1 MVNICAVEIVD
12 IAVAAIDNCVRR
24 TLMSDISKKNV
35 DSVQDTYSYERTGI
49 KKEIILQRLKEQGM
63 RITKQRLML
72 LDIIINEECSCC
84 KEIYFKATKRDPK
97 IGTAT
102 VYRMINTLEQ
112 IGAINRKN
120 MYRIDCNNS
129 CGIKYEADNMC
140 TIEFNDNTVINL
152 SVKRL
157 NQIIESGLTA
167 CGYHQN
173 HGVRGITTG
182 SCACTK

>member
-49 KKEIILQRLKEQGM
+49 EKEIILQRLKEQGM

-84 KEIYFKATKRDPK
+84 KEFILRLPK
-97 IGTAT
+97 EIL
-102 VYRMINTLEQ
+102 R
-112 IGAINRKN
+112 
-120 MYRIDCNNS
+120 
-129 CGIKYEADNMC
+129 
-140 TIEFNDNTVINL
+140 
-152 SVKRL
+152 
-157 NQIIESGLTA
+157 
-167 CGYHQN
+167 
-173 HGVRGITTG
+173 
-182 SCACTK
+182 